1 MLERRLVVKVAAMEE
16 TEDDKTKIR
25 WRNLPSLF
33 LSLHAYITNTSFD
46 SSDFSIPKKHS
57 MNKKIDNA
65 ILWKDNDMYKVKQRK
80 RISLSAQVK
89 HAKHVLYPVFA
100 ANICTIVTGKL
111 VWRCTCDTW
120 KNVPRLR
127 FAAAM
132 HASWRFNS
140 KGLKLL
146 FQERE
151 KKNRK
156 KESNEFSKT
165 SKRIQFLLEQQK
177 NLFD

>member
-65 ILWKDNDMYKVKQRK
+65 ILWKDNDM
-80 RISLSAQVK
+80 
-89 HAKHVLYPVFA
+89 
-100 ANICTIVTGKL
+100 
-111 VWRCTCDTW
+111 
-120 KNVPRLR
+120 
-127 FAAAM
+127 
-132 HASWRFNS
+132 
-140 KGLKLL
+140 
-146 FQERE
+146 
-151 KKNRK
+151 
-156 KESNEFSKT
+156 
-165 SKRIQFLLEQQK
+165 
-177 NLFD
+177 